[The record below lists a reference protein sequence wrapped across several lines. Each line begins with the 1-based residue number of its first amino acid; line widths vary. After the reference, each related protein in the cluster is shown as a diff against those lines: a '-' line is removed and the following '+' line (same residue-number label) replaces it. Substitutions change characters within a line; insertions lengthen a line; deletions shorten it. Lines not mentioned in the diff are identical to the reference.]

1 MATSLDF
8 FERLR
13 WIDGKSL
20 LNTIEPYRRDI
31 FTKALDTFGP
41 DGFPQYNMVI
51 AGRGKKNWI
60 AHQRNNGVTRDTGS
74 IVQLPP
80 VSRPQS
86 TTSRRSV
93 RLQSRWSLLCAHL
106 WREAYSSR

>member
-60 AHQRNNGVTRDTGS
+60 AHQRNNGVTRDTARTATRWNH
-74 IVQLPP
+74 
-80 VSRPQS
+80 RP
-86 TTSRRSV
+86 RG
-93 RLQSRWSLLCAHL
+93 
-106 WREAYSSR
+106 

>member
-51 AGRGKKNWI
+51 AGRGKKNWKSADLI
-60 AHQRNNGVTRDTGS
+60 LAALFKLIIPESHQGSALEMTR
-74 IVQLPP
+74 
-80 VSRPQS
+80 
-86 TTSRRSV
+86 V
-93 RLQSRWSLLCAHL
+93 RLLTICRWRKSLSRSI
-106 WREAYSSR
+106 